1 MTEYVAHRLDTTA
14 ARVAAVRRDFR
25 TSGAILALADSLAE
39 VIDYLRDEA
48 VAPYAPVHPMPT
60 RIVPE
65 PRHLPGETVGEFW
78 ARTGQAAGWPDK
90 NVVPLTSD
98 EEATS

>member
-1 MTEYVAHRLDTTA
+1 MKIPEKVQTGGLDPES
-14 ARVAAVRRDFR
+14 RRK
-25 TSGAILALADSLAE
+25 LNE